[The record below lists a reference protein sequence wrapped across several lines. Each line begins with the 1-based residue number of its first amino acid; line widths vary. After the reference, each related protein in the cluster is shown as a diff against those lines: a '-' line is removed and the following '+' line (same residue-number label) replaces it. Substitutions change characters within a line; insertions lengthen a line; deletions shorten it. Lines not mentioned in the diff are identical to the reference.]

1 MTPTRIVIVDD
12 HAVVRRGV
20 RALLE
25 DQPGWEVV
33 GEASAG
39 LAALEMVSGLQ
50 PDVVVLDLSIPE
62 LHGLEVARRIRAT
75 SPQIEVLVLT
85 MHESAELANQVR
97 ATGAKGFVLKSDA
110 DQDLVAAVE
119 AVRRGEMFFSAT
131 AGGDAAAAHVTPRER
146 EILQHVANGRTT
158 KEIAAELGISVK
170 TVEAHRTNIMR
181 KLSMRSMSDMVR
193 YAVRSGIVQP

>member
-33 GEASAG
+33 GEASTG
-39 LAALEMVSGLQ
+39 LGALEMVSGLQ

-119 AVRRGEMFFSAT
+119 AVRRGESFFSTT
-131 AGGDAAAAHVTPRER
+131 AGGDSATAHVTPRER
-146 EILQHVANGRTT
+146 EILQLVANGRTT

-181 KLSMRSMSDMVR
+181 KLNMRSMSDMVR